1 MVIGYL
7 INEYKRRKL
16 VHMKKSTGVN
26 CLWFT
31 SQMIQSRSRVYSK
44 MMMVFLSFLLYFF
57 PLVFSLFVLSTLIPY
72 PNHDDES
79 LLISH
84 ESDYDT
90 GSNQFS

>member
-1 MVIGYL
+1 
-7 INEYKRRKL
+7 
-16 VHMKKSTGVN
+16 
-26 CLWFT
+26 
-31 SQMIQSRSRVYSK
+31 MIQQK
-44 MMMVFLSFLLYFF
+44 KNIFKTDDGFLSFFLS
-57 PLVFSLFVLSTLIPY
+57 VGILFVRVEYLIPY